1 MYLFDFF
8 KQKFFKAKPEI
19 LYFKGIVN
27 KHLLGREESN
37 NFPSFEDFKK
47 IKKNNLLEVEFLQKR
62 NAWINFIIIHFLN
75 QILQKKFE
83 KKQSIN
89 FLFLIKK
96 LKKNFESNFF

>member
-47 IKKNNLLEVEFLQKR
+47 IKKNNLLEVELLQKR
-62 NAWINFIIIHFLN
+62 NAWINFIIIQFLN
-75 QILQKKFE
+75 QILQKKF
-83 KKQSIN
+83 
-89 FLFLIKK
+89 
-96 LKKNFESNFF
+96 